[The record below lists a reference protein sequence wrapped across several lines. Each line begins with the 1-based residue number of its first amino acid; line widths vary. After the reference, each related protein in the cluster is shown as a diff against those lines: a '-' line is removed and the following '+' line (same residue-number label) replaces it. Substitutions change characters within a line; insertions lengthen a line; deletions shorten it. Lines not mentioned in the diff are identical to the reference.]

1 MSAMLR
7 LYKAIRP
14 AAGYSVDEAPNSH
27 PRTAELFATVRNNG
41 RVLDDAKIVI
51 GGTGI
56 FEANFKIKKI
66 ITDDVIGSWSV
77 NIQRWARDIVIRDG
91 LLSSLWTDLSTIVS
105 ARDATIHDNN
115 GAGIPAAEFLRLLDE
130 AEDGDAQAALRWAV
144 TLNERGRLAAQLQG
158 LPASA
163 AALDGK
169 PSYKR

>member
-1 MSAMLR
+1 MLR

-14 AAGYSVDEAPNSH
+14 AAGYSVDEASNSH

-41 RVLDDAKIVI
+41 RVLDDVKIVI
-51 GGTGI
+51 GGTGM
-56 FEANFKIKKI
+56 FEANFKIKKL

-105 ARDATIHDNN
+105 ARDATINDNN

-163 AALDGK
+163 AALNGK